1 MSSARIQALV
11 AIAVI
16 AIPATSYATG
26 VTFDF
31 AGVVTNGTGIYGTA
45 PVGSAV
51 TGTFTID
58 MAAGIATQSQM
69 PVSFVSPWFIQ
80 AYGGPDVSAAYPLP
94 DALVFSSTLR
104 GAGVTYST
112 PVVGGAGVSSHV
124 GGVGS
129 SDLFSIDEIPTSFQ
143 ACETHLYGSAG
154 VNTASYFEIDGRHPP
169 FAADGLP
176 VFAGQVSGFG
186 EIISNGPG
194 GTSVLRYQVTSVPE
208 PSTLSVLA
216 LGVIAS
222 AFARRR
228 RTK

>member
-1 MSSARIQALV
+1 
-11 AIAVI
+11 
-16 AIPATSYATG
+16 
-26 VTFDF
+26 
-31 AGVVTNGTGIYGTA
+31 
-45 PVGSAV
+45 
-51 TGTFTID
+51 

-129 SDLFSIDEIPTSFQ
+129 SDLFSVDEIPTSFQ
-143 ACETHLYGSAG
+143 ACEIHLYGSTG

-169 FAADGLP
+169 FA
-176 VFAGQVSGFG
+176 

-194 GTSVLRYQVTSVPE
+194 GSSVLRYQITSVPE
-208 PSTLSVLA
+208 PSTLGVLA
-216 LGVIAS
+216 IGVIAIG
-222 AFARRR
+222 FARRKR
-228 RTK
+228 PN